1 MFCPKCG
8 SEIPDGASFCPNC
21 GAQRP
26 EPQQDESI
34 KVQMPPQG
42 ETQSPPKQPPLRTPA
57 VTGGTERGGSYSN
70 GSYGDGTGRQREPGY
85 SDNGLAAVVQ
95 RNTPYYM
102 SEFRKVENGEKT
114 KFNWAAFFFGL
125 YFCLYRK
132 CTDLAKKYFL
142 IPFLLLFIS
151 GIILIVGISA
161 FALIPM
167 AIGILLAVIGE
178 IWYLINIIRNGRNFN
193 RDYYHHATAVL
204 AKGDPKKYGTSI
216 GMPILVMVL
225 IIVVNIAIA
234 LISTAVMVSSLQS
247 SFADNV
253 VDGYYEDAPNIHSME
268 PELSATPE
276 PQNTTRVS
284 ASPSAE
290 PEINNYRRYEG
301 SFATTSSAEDFLTN
315 GGPLVELHVDG
326 EYLYYSVTNQQSS
339 GYYRVAYIE
348 GYFPM
353 DGSSVIP
360 FYGEDSW
367 SNLVSGNIYL
377 LDNGNVAVESD
388 VIEYDPSAMWDL
400 YIDYVELVPCLSDP
414 TGISD
419 PVSSDYLYPSD
430 SQYITE
436 YELNQY
442 THDEIVLIRNEIY
455 ARHGCNFNDPTIRS
469 YFESQSWYYPIDGL
483 NASNFDSSVLNE
495 YELTN
500 IDTILAYEREMGWRS

>member
-8 SEIPDGASFCPNC
+8 HSIPDGAAFCPNC

-26 EPQQDESI
+26 NPQQEEPV
-34 KVQMPPQG
+34 KQQMPPQ
-42 ETQSPPKQPPLRTPA
+42 EEAQPVPEQSLLRTPEISGRSGHGE
-57 VTGGTERGGSYSN
+57 TYSTTYN
-70 GSYGDGTGRQREPGY
+70 RTAGELQRPEY
-85 SDNGLAAVVQ
+85 SDDGLTKVVY
-95 RNTPYYM
+95 RNTQYYM

-151 GIILIVGISA
+151 GIILMVGISA
-161 FALIPM
+161 LALIPM
-167 AIGILLAVIGE
+167 AIGILLAVVGE

-253 VDGYYEDAPNIHSME
+253 VDGYYGDAPDIHSIE

-276 PQNTTRVS
+276 PQNTTDIS
-284 ASPSAE
+284 AGSSAV

-301 SFATTSSAEDFLTN
+301 FFATTNSAEDYLSI
-315 GGPLVELHVDG
+315 GGPSVELHVDG
-326 EYLYYSVTNQQSS
+326 EYLYYCVSSQQENYPRS
-339 GYYRVAYIE
+339 AFLE
-348 GYFPM
+348 GFSDM
-353 DGSSVIP
+353 DGSSVIS

-377 LDNGNVAVESD
+377 LDNGNVAVESE
-388 VIEYDPSAMWDL
+388 VLEYDPNSMWDL
-400 YIDYVELVPCLSDP
+400 GISYVELVPCLSDP
-414 TGISD
+414 TGSNGT
-419 PVSSDYLYPSD
+419 VSSDYLYPSD
-430 SQYITE
+430 SQYITD
-436 YELNQY
+436 YELSQF
-442 THDEIVLIRNEIY
+442 THEEIVLIRNEIY

>member
-95 RNTPYYM
+95 RNTLYYM

-234 LISTAVMVSSLQS
+234 LISTAVIVSSLQS

-301 SFATTSSAEDFLTN
+301 SFATTSSAEDFLPN

>member
-8 SEIPDGASFCPNC
+8 HSIPDGAAFCPNC

-26 EPQQDESI
+26 NPQQEEPV
-34 KVQMPPQG
+34 KQQMPPQ
-42 ETQSPPKQPPLRTPA
+42 EEAQPVPEQSLLRTPEISGRSGHGE
-57 VTGGTERGGSYSN
+57 TYSTTYN
-70 GSYGDGTGRQREPGY
+70 RTAGQLQRPEY
-85 SDNGLAAVVQ
+85 SDDGLATVVQ
-95 RNTPYYM
+95 RNTKYYM

-151 GIILIVGISA
+151 GIILMVGISA
-161 FALIPM
+161 LALIPM
-167 AIGILLAVIGE
+167 AIGILLAVVGE

-253 VDGYYEDAPNIHSME
+253 VDGYYGDAPDIHSIE

-276 PQNTTRVS
+276 PQNTTDIS
-284 ASPSAE
+284 AGSSAE

-301 SFATTSSAEDFLTN
+301 FFATTNSAEDYLSS
-315 GGPLVELHVDG
+315 GGPSVELHVDG
-326 EYLYYSVTNQQSS
+326 EYLYYCVSSQQENYPRS
-339 GYYRVAYIE
+339 AFLE
-348 GYFPM
+348 GFADM
-353 DGSSVIP
+353 DGSSVIS

-377 LDNGNVAVESD
+377 LDNGNVAVESE
-388 VIEYDPSAMWDL
+388 VLEYDPNSMWDL
-400 YIDYVELVPCLSDP
+400 GISYVELVPCLSDP
-414 TGISD
+414 TG
-419 PVSSDYLYPSD
+419 SSGTTSSGYLYPSD

-436 YELNQY
+436 YELSQY
-442 THDEIVLIRNEIY
+442 THDEL
-455 ARHGCNFNDPTIRS
+455 S
-469 YFESQSWYYPIDGL
+469 
-483 NASNFDSSVLNE
+483 
-495 YELTN
+495 
-500 IDTILAYEREMGWRS
+500 

>member
-8 SEIPDGASFCPNC
+8 HSIPDGAAFCPNC

-26 EPQQDESI
+26 NPQQEEPV
-34 KVQMPPQG
+34 KQQMPPQ
-42 ETQSPPKQPPLRTPA
+42 EEAQPVPEQSPLRTPEISGRSRH
-57 VTGGTERGGSYSN
+57 VETYSTTYN
-70 GSYGDGTGRQREPGY
+70 RTAGQRQRPEY
-85 SDNGLAAVVQ
+85 SDDGLATVVQ
-95 RNTPYYM
+95 RNTKYYM

-114 KFNWAAFFFGL
+114 KFNWAAFFFFFF
-125 YFCLYRK
+125 FCLYRK

-151 GIILIVGISA
+151 GIILMVGISA
-161 FALIPM
+161 LALIPM
-167 AIGILLAVIGE
+167 AIGILLAVVGE

-193 RDYYHHATAVL
+193 RDYYHHATTVL

-253 VDGYYEDAPNIHSME
+253 VDGYYDDVPDIHSIE

-276 PQNTTRVS
+276 PQNTTDIS
-284 ASPSAE
+284 AGSSAE

-301 SFATTSSAEDFLTN
+301 FFATTNSAEDYLSS
-315 GGPLVELHVDG
+315 GGPSVELHVDG
-326 EYLYYSVTNQQSS
+326 EYLYYCVSSQQENYPRS
-339 GYYRVAYIE
+339 AFLE
-348 GYFPM
+348 GFADM
-353 DGSSVIP
+353 DGSSVIS

-377 LDNGNVAVESD
+377 LDNGNVAVESE
-388 VIEYDPSAMWDL
+388 VLEYDPNSMWDL
-400 YIDYVELVPCLSDP
+400 GISYVELVPCLSDP
-414 TGISD
+414 TG
-419 PVSSDYLYPSD
+419 SSGTTSNGYLYPSD

-436 YELNQY
+436 YELSQY

-455 ARHGCNFNDPTIRS
+455 ARHGCNFNDSTIRS

>member
-8 SEIPDGASFCPNC
+8 SEIPDGASFCPNR

-234 LISTAVMVSSLQS
+234 LISTAVIVSSLQS

>member
-234 LISTAVMVSSLQS
+234 LISTAVIVSSLQS

-326 EYLYYSVTNQQSS
+326 EYLHYSVTNQQSS

>member
-8 SEIPDGASFCPNC
+8 HSIPDGAAFCPNC

-26 EPQQDESI
+26 NPQQEEPV
-34 KVQMPPQG
+34 KQQMPPQ
-42 ETQSPPKQPPLRTPA
+42 EEAQPVPEQSPLRTPEISGRSRH
-57 VTGGTERGGSYSN
+57 VETYSTTYN
-70 GSYGDGTGRQREPGY
+70 RTAGQRQRPEY
-85 SDNGLAAVVQ
+85 SDDGLATVVQ
-95 RNTPYYM
+95 RNTKYYM

-151 GIILIVGISA
+151 GIILMVGISA
-161 FALIPM
+161 LALIPM
-167 AIGILLAVIGE
+167 AIGILLAVVGE

-253 VDGYYEDAPNIHSME
+253 VDGYYDDAPDIHSIE

-276 PQNTTRVS
+276 PQNTTDIS
-284 ASPSAE
+284 AGSSAE

-301 SFATTSSAEDFLTN
+301 FFATTNSAEDYLSS
-315 GGPLVELHVDG
+315 GGPSVELHVDG
-326 EYLYYSVTNQQSS
+326 EYLYYCVSSQQENYPRS
-339 GYYRVAYIE
+339 AFLE
-348 GYFPM
+348 GFADM
-353 DGSSVIP
+353 DGSSVIS

-377 LDNGNVAVESD
+377 LDNGNVAVESE
-388 VIEYDPSAMWDL
+388 VLEYDPNSMWDL
-400 YIDYVELVPCLSDP
+400 GISYVELVPCLSDP
-414 TGISD
+414 TGSNGT
-419 PVSSDYLYPSD
+419 VSSDYLYPSD
-430 SQYITE
+430 SQYITD
-436 YELNQY
+436 YELSQF
-442 THDEIVLIRNEIY
+442 THEEIVLIRNEIY

>member
-85 SDNGLAAVVQ
+85 SDNGLAAAVQ

-234 LISTAVMVSSLQS
+234 LISTAVIVSSLQS

>member
-234 LISTAVMVSSLQS
+234 LISTAVIVSSLQS

-400 YIDYVELVPCLSDP
+400 SIDYVELVPCLSDP

>member
-234 LISTAVMVSSLQS
+234 LISTAVIVSSLQS

-326 EYLYYSVTNQQSS
+326 EYLLFADETD
-339 GYYRVAYIE
+339 YRE
-348 GYFPM
+348 
-353 DGSSVIP
+353 
-360 FYGEDSW
+360 
-367 SNLVSGNIYL
+367 
-377 LDNGNVAVESD
+377 
-388 VIEYDPSAMWDL
+388 
-400 YIDYVELVPCLSDP
+400 YVE
-414 TGISD
+414 
-419 PVSSDYLYPSD
+419 
-430 SQYITE
+430 
-436 YELNQY
+436 
-442 THDEIVLIRNEIY
+442 
-455 ARHGCNFNDPTIRS
+455 
-469 YFESQSWYYPIDGL
+469 
-483 NASNFDSSVLNE
+483 
-495 YELTN
+495 
-500 IDTILAYEREMGWRS
+500 EM

>member
-234 LISTAVMVSSLQS
+234 LISTAVIVSSLQS

>member
-234 LISTAVMVSSLQS
+234 LISTAVIVSSLQS

-455 ARHGCNFNDPTIRS
+455 ARHGCNFNDSTIRS

>member
-8 SEIPDGASFCPNC
+8 HSIPDGAAFCPNC

-26 EPQQDESI
+26 NPQQEEPV
-34 KVQMPPQG
+34 KQQMPPQ
-42 ETQSPPKQPPLRTPA
+42 EEAQPVPEQSLLRTPEISGRSGHGE
-57 VTGGTERGGSYSN
+57 TYSTTYN
-70 GSYGDGTGRQREPGY
+70 RTAGQLQRPEY
-85 SDNGLAAVVQ
+85 SDDGLATVVQ
-95 RNTPYYM
+95 RNTKYYM

-151 GIILIVGISA
+151 GIILMVGISA
-161 FALIPM
+161 LALIPM
-167 AIGILLAVIGE
+167 AIGILLAVVGE

-247 SFADNV
+247 SFAPD
-253 VDGYYEDAPNIHSME
+253 IHSIE

-276 PQNTTRVS
+276 PQNTTDIS
-284 ASPSAE
+284 AGSSAE

-301 SFATTSSAEDFLTN
+301 FFATTNSAEDYLSS
-315 GGPLVELHVDG
+315 GGPSVELHVDG
-326 EYLYYSVTNQQSS
+326 EYLYYCVSSQQENYPRS
-339 GYYRVAYIE
+339 AFLE
-348 GYFPM
+348 GFADM
-353 DGSSVIP
+353 DGSSVIS

-377 LDNGNVAVESD
+377 LDNGNVAVESE
-388 VIEYDPSAMWDL
+388 VLEYDPNSMWDL
-400 YIDYVELVPCLSDP
+400 GISYVELVPCLSDP
-414 TGISD
+414 TG
-419 PVSSDYLYPSD
+419 SSGTTSSGYLYPSD

-436 YELNQY
+436 YELSQY

-455 ARHGCNFNDPTIRS
+455 ARHGCNFNDSTIRS

>member
-225 IIVVNIAIA
+225 IFRLCKAVLQIMLWMGITKMP
-234 LISTAVMVSSLQS
+234 LIFTVW
-247 SFADNV
+247 N
-253 VDGYYEDAPNIHSME
+253 
-268 PELSATPE
+268 
-276 PQNTTRVS
+276 
-284 ASPSAE
+284 
-290 PEINNYRRYEG
+290 
-301 SFATTSSAEDFLTN
+301 
-315 GGPLVELHVDG
+315 
-326 EYLYYSVTNQQSS
+326 
-339 GYYRVAYIE
+339 
-348 GYFPM
+348 
-353 DGSSVIP
+353 
-360 FYGEDSW
+360 
-367 SNLVSGNIYL
+367 
-377 LDNGNVAVESD
+377 
-388 VIEYDPSAMWDL
+388 
-400 YIDYVELVPCLSDP
+400 
-414 TGISD
+414 
-419 PVSSDYLYPSD
+419 
-430 SQYITE
+430 
-436 YELNQY
+436 
-442 THDEIVLIRNEIY
+442 
-455 ARHGCNFNDPTIRS
+455 RS
-469 YFESQSWYYPIDGL
+469 YQLHRNRKIPRECQPAHLL
-483 NASNFDSSVLNE
+483 NLKS
-495 YELTN
+495 
-500 IDTILAYEREMGWRS
+500 TIIADMRALLQQQAAQRTF

>member
-234 LISTAVMVSSLQS
+234 LISTAVIVSSLQS

-500 IDTILAYEREMGWRS
+500 IDTILAYEREMGWRA

>member
-8 SEIPDGASFCPNC
+8 HSIPDGAAFCPNC

-26 EPQQDESI
+26 NPQQEEPV
-34 KVQMPPQG
+34 KQQMPPKEEAQPVP
-42 ETQSPPKQPPLRTPA
+42 EQSPLRTPEISGRSGHGE
-57 VTGGTERGGSYSN
+57 TYSTTYN
-70 GSYGDGTGRQREPGY
+70 RTAGQRQRPEY
-85 SDNGLAAVVQ
+85 SDDGLATVVQ
-95 RNTPYYM
+95 RNTKYYM

-234 LISTAVMVSSLQS
+234 LISTAVIVSSLQS